1 MKNILFALIR
11 LMHFVCTKKVRGTI
25 LDNNNQ
31 PIPGATINVPE
42 IHKETI
48 SDAREISNLLI
59 YHPENFKLFFLHR
72 IRISKSILIPKST
85 DLNIVL
91 QESVSNG

>member
-1 MKNILFALIR
+1 
-11 LMHFVCTKKVRGTI
+11 MHFVCTKQSTRNY

-48 SDAREISNLLI
+48 SDAEISNLLI
-59 YHPENFKLFFLHR
+59 YHPENFKLFFFTR
-72 IRISKSILIPKST
+72 IRISKSIF
-85 DLNIVL
+85 
-91 QESVSNG
+91 